1 MTQEGLIFVTLFL
14 NLEIINSMRYK
25 IGEGETMTYKEEL
38 QKEIKEEKLRNLWQ
52 DICESY
58 EQGGVEKIKKEL
70 NSRTEKIKKDYK
82 QVIEELE
89 KML

>member
-1 MTQEGLIFVTLFL
+1 M
-14 NLEIINSMRYK
+14 N
-25 IGEGETMTYKEEL
+25 YKEEL
-38 QKEIKEEKLRNLWQ
+38 QKEIKEEKLKNLWEK
-52 DICESY
+52 ICESY

-70 NSRTEKIKKDYK
+70 NSLTEKIKKDYK

>member
-1 MTQEGLIFVTLFL
+1 VTQEGLIFVALFL
-14 NLEIINSMRYK
+14 NLEIINSIRYK
-25 IGEGETMTYKEEL
+25 IDEGETMNYKEEL
-38 QKEIKEEKLRNLWQ
+38 QKEIKEEKLKNLWEK
-52 DICESY
+52 ICESY

-70 NSRTEKIKKDYK
+70 NSRTDKIKKEYK

>member
-1 MTQEGLIFVTLFL
+1 MV
-14 NLEIINSMRYK
+14 
-25 IGEGETMTYKEEL
+25 YKEKV
-38 QKEIKEEKLRNLWQ
+38 QNEIKKDDLKNLWQ
-52 DICESY
+52 EICESY

>member
-1 MTQEGLIFVTLFL
+1 VTQEGLIFVALFL
-14 NLEIINSMRYK
+14 NLEIINSIRYK
-25 IGEGETMTYKEEL
+25 IDEGETMNYKEEL
-38 QKEIKEEKLRNLWQ
+38 QKEIKEEKLKNLWEK
-52 DICESY
+52 ICESY